1 MVPQGRS
8 VGYIVFRNAL
18 IVLFV
23 FGLQVAVN
31 IPSIHA
37 WSLSTPI
44 VEKDAS
50 LRTYSLTKSGDAPK
64 SSAVL
69 NTCQKC
75 SSPSR
80 RHFVS
85 VIPKTLATSLCIAFA
100 SLAEPAVARNLPVSN
115 GANTSNVGTAL
126 ALIPL
131 VRLRSNLVSLSETLR
146 QQRKNNLDEPL
157 KVISKTKTALSF
169 TTNIE
174 PITIPIRE
182 EDFKRLFDAYSDQ
195 VSYKQKFLD
204 QNAFLVYYTKGYD
217 GPGRDSLEKDPVNER
232 QTMQFGARNEAWIC
246 WDDFLAEFDFYVSS
260 STNGDDTEEGF
271 ADMMKYLSNTIQAV
285 DIYLKLSPPDDLKE
299 AEREVS

>member
-1 MVPQGRS
+1 MVQQGR
-8 VGYIVFRNAL
+8 GIGHIVFRHAL
-18 IVLFV
+18 IVFFV
-23 FGLQVAVN
+23 FGLQVAAN

-37 WSLSTPI
+37 WSLSTAI

-50 LRTYSLTKSGDAPK
+50 LRKYSSTESGDAPK
-64 SSAVL
+64 SSAAL
-69 NTCQKC
+69 NTCRIF

-80 RHFVS
+80 RQFVS
-85 VIPKTLATSLCIAFA
+85 VIPKTLATSLCITIA
-100 SLAEPAVARNLPVSN
+100 SLTEPVVARNLPVSN
-115 GANTSNVGTAL
+115 GADTSNVGTAL

-131 VRLRSNLVSLSETLR
+131 VRLRSNLVSLSETLQ
-146 QQRKNNLDEPL
+146 QQRKNDIDKPL
-157 KVISKTKTALSF
+157 NVNSKTKTALSF
-169 TTNIE
+169 TTNSE

-217 GPGRDSLEKDPVNER
+217 GPGRDSLEKDTVNER

-246 WDDFLAEFDFYVSS
+246 WDDFLAEFDFYVSP
-260 STNGDDTEEGF
+260 STNGDDAEEAF

-285 DIYLKLSPPDDLKE
+285 DSYLKLSPTDDLKV